1 VPSGCFSKEKGV
13 NQKFVFCAPKARRK
27 GMKQQPTLQTNR
39 LILRPFEL
47 TDAKEVQRLAGD
59 RALADTTL
67 EIPHPYE
74 EGIAEKWISTH
85 RQKFE
90 NGEMVNVAIILLET
104 EGLIGA
110 MGLTIVP
117 RFERA
122 ELGYWIGKP
131 YWGNGYCTEA
141 ARAVLEY
148 GFTTLKLNRIH
159 AHHFKR
165 NPASGRVLEKLGM
178 VHEGFARQH
187 VKKWDIFEDIV
198 LYGILKSEWQN
209 RCLSNKPNSNSFRH
223 R

>member
-1 VPSGCFSKEKGV
+1 
-13 NQKFVFCAPKARRK
+13 
-27 GMKQQPTLQTNR
+27 MKQQPTLQTNR

-59 RALADTTL
+59 RSIADTTL

-74 EGIAEKWISTH
+74 DGIAEKWISTH
-85 RQKFE
+85 QTKLE
-90 NGEMVNVAIILLET
+90 AGEMVNVAVILLET
-104 EGLIGA
+104 DGLIGA

-117 RFERA
+117 KFERA

-148 GFTTLKLNRIH
+148 GFTTLNLNRIH

-165 NPASGRVLEKLGM
+165 NSTSGRVLQKLGM
-178 VHEGFARQH
+178 AHEGYARQH
-187 VKKWDIFEDIV
+187 IKKWDRFEDIE
-198 LYGILKSEWQN
+198 LYGMLKSEWQN
-209 RCLSNKPNSNSFRH
+209 R
-223 R
+223 

>member
-1 VPSGCFSKEKGV
+1 
-13 NQKFVFCAPKARRK
+13 
-27 GMKQQPTLQTNR
+27 MKQQPTLESNR

-59 RALADTTL
+59 RSIADTTL

-74 EGIAEKWISTH
+74 DGMAEQWISTH
-85 RQKFE
+85 QAKFE
-90 NGEMVNVAIILLET
+90 AGEMAHFAIIFRET
-104 EGLIGA
+104 NGLIGA
-110 MGLTIVP
+110 IGLTIVP

-122 ELGYWIGKP
+122 EPGYWIGKP

-165 NPASGRVLEKLGM
+165 NPASGRVLQKLGM
-178 VHEGFARQH
+178 VRERFARQH
-187 VKKWDIFEDIV
+187 VKKWDTFEDIE
-198 LYGILKSEWQN
+198 LYGILKLEWQN
-209 RCLSNKPNSNSFRH
+209 RCLSNKPNSNSSRH
-223 R
+223 M